1 MLVLLKIITNCIENE
16 KNLEFIKELFS
27 ISMFEVKYR
36 DNTEF
41 FQILIIDL

>member
-1 MLVLLKIITNCIENE
+1 MK
-16 KNLEFIKELFS
+16 KNLEFIKELFF

-36 DNTEF
+36 NNTDF